1 MLETGP
7 SRQDDFR
14 FTGKVLGTGCS
25 GAVLAAVDR
34 GAEAAA
40 MADEALM
47 AGGGVGTGT
56 AKPAWLGL
64 VARAGG
70 TQPHGD
76 VVKAVRELG
85 SPMLDDAYDDCSA
98 YDSLMMLMLMLMV
111 RMIFASGGL
120 LWFIRPHPDVMLT
133 GTKRGNL

>member
-7 SRQDDFR
+7 SGQDDFR

-64 VARAGG
+64 VARVE
-70 TQPHGD
+70 HNHR
-76 VVKAVRELG
+76 V
-85 SPMLDDAYDDCSA
+85 M
-98 YDSLMMLMLMLMV
+98 
-111 RMIFASGGL
+111 
-120 LWFIRPHPDVMLT
+120 WIRP
-133 GTKRGNL
+133 